1 MRRDYRAKTQKFLE
15 RKSQDV
21 HQTQYCISGLVS
33 HDVDVWFHYPEF
45 LEVAAG
51 TRSAIFYS
59 MVFFILVGYY
69 AMLTLVFGALLA
81 TITKRRICEY
91 RQGWLEDPVA
101 ANRGKTLAEV
111 IEGLRNEP
119 VEYIAYFSPSGEKL
133 AEATQLRP
141 DQVCLTREQRRLVKQ
156 HPGCISIHNHPDH
169 YISAF
174 STADVAVGV
183 RLQESQ
189 SIVVAENICFVLQGL
204 GDVNAQPSEVTDA
217 MQNTPTA
224 NYLAMLVSNQTL
236 FNYLIQ
242 DRLDELSLMRCATA
256 AEKFGIKFEVKP
268 TDTLVANYCANSNNH
283 VTATA
288 DDMAET
294 EETEEEE
301 MSNLVTKMLTQCIDE
316 IFKTAE
322 K

>member
-1 MRRDYRAKTQKFLE
+1 MQKLKNFLRENLKTSTKLNIVSLALLAMTLTCGFTIRNFLRLLQE
-15 RKSQDV
+15 PDQ
-21 HQTQYCISGLVS
+21 
-33 HDVDVWFHYPEF
+33 P
-45 LEVAAG
+45 
-51 TRSAIFYS
+51 IFYS

-101 ANRGKTLAEV
+101 ANHGKTLAEV

-183 RLQESQ
+183 RIQESQ

-236 FNYLIQ
+236 FNYLMQ
-242 DRLDELSLMRCATA
+242 DRLDELSLMRCANA

-288 DDMAET
+288 DDMTDTEET